1 MAPEELLKFIAVIVK
16 EIVAT
21 DSATVRRTMSSA
33 SQHVEI
39 AKELHARIALMME
52 SLEKTQTLINE
63 AIDITKLV
71 LKKYTSYKN
80 NLYQLI
86 IIIKSEYGLFINF
99 RSGLKLA
106 MYQDTR

>member
-1 MAPEELLKFIAVIVK
+1 
-16 EIVAT
+16 
-21 DSATVRRTMSSA
+21 MSSA

-52 SLEKTQTLINE
+52 SLEKAQTLTYE
-63 AIDITKLV
+63 AIDIIKLV

-86 IIIKSEYGLFINF
+86 IIIIMSECGLFINF
-99 RSGLKLA
+99 RSG
-106 MYQDTR
+106 